1 MIEAAPAAC
10 PGGVTGVVAVGSGDV
25 LVPGLFEDAD
35 GEVAKVAMAYGPL
48 PVRVWEASSP

>member
-1 MIEAAPAAC
+1 M
-10 PGGVTGVVAVGSGDV
+10 VAVGSGDV

-35 GEVAKVAMAYGPL
+35 GEVAKVAIAYGPL